1 MKGLGIDRRVV
12 LGLLAGAGAC
22 LAMPGWATAADFST
36 GAKTFISSLADRVIG
51 ELTPKGLDRAEREKR
66 FRSILNEHFAV
77 SAIGQWVLG
86 PYWKKATEA
95 EQKEYLALFEDLI
108 IATYVNRFE
117 TYKGE
122 TLGVTDTQ
130 MRGEDDALVFSQI
143 NQMDGNPPLKVD
155 WRVRQR
161 RSDGAFKIVDVIV
174 EGVSMSQTQRSEFAS
189 VIRQHGG
196 EIAGFLKE
204 MRERVKKAA

>member
-1 MKGLGIDRRVV
+1 MTGLGFDRRMV
-12 LGLLAGAGAC
+12 LGLLAGAGTCVA
-22 LAMPGWATAADFST
+22 LPGWAMAGDFSG
-36 GAKTFISSLADRVIG
+36 GARTFIGSLADRVIA
-51 ELTPKGLDRAEREKR
+51 ELTPKGLDRAERERR
-66 FRSILNEHFAV
+66 FRGILKEHFAV
-77 SAIGQWVLG
+77 AAIGQWVLG
-86 PYWKKATEA
+86 QYWRKASEA

-122 TLGVTDTQ
+122 TLAVTDSQ
-130 MRGEDDALVFSQI
+130 MRGEDDALVFTQI
-143 NQMDGNPPLKVD
+143 NQTDGNPPLKVD

-196 EIAGFLKE
+196 EIAGFLLE